1 MFRKARSITI
11 DGSYG
16 EGGGQILRTACALSA
31 ITGISCRVF
40 NIRKNRRKPGL
51 RHQHL
56 IGIRSLKELCN
67 GDLEGD
73 SLHSQEVFLKP
84 GEVSPSTLNVKIETA
99 GSITLLL
106 QTLLLPAFFAPG
118 PVRIHFA
125 GGATDTFYS
134 PTMDYY
140 RFVFLKILEKL
151 GLNTDTEIVKR
162 GFYPKGSALVTVEVS
177 PSKPKNW
184 DCSDHGS
191 LKAITIISGASETL
205 KRARVAER
213 QAEAAERVLI
223 SNSEAPIE
231 RKTEYYSTSSPGS
244 QINIIG
250 VCENSTI
257 GSDGLG
263 RPGKRAERVG
273 IEVAHRFVGELN
285 SRACLDTFA
294 SDQILP
300 YVYLADGNST
310 LCVSELSEHSK
321 TNMWVLE
328 QFLDRSSKVNEGCS
342 NTVISIV

>member
-1 MFRKARSITI
+1 MFKQAHSITI

-40 NIRKNRRKPGL
+40 NIRKNRKKPGL
-51 RHQHL
+51 RPQHL
-56 IGIRSLKELCN
+56 IGIRNLKKLCN
-67 GDLEGD
+67 GNLEGD
-73 SLHSQEVFLKP
+73 SLHSQEVFFRP
-84 GEVSPSTLNVKIETA
+84 GEVCSSTLNVKIETA

-118 PVRIHFA
+118 PVRIHFQ

-140 RFVFLKILEKL
+140 RFVFLKILGKL
-151 GLNTDTEIVKR
+151 GLKTDTEIIKR
-162 GFYPKGSALVTVEVS
+162 GFYPKGGAMVTVEII
-177 PSKPKNW
+177 PCKPKNW
-184 DCSDHGS
+184 NCSDHGS
-191 LKAITIISGASETL
+191 LKTIVIISGASETL

-213 QAEAAERVLI
+213 QAEAAEELLI
-223 SNSEAPIE
+223 SNSAAPIE
-231 RKTEYYSTSSPGS
+231 RKIEYYSTVSSGS

-250 VCENSTI
+250 VFENSI
-257 GSDGLG
+257 VGSDGLG

-273 IEVAHRFVGELN
+273 KEVALQFLN
-285 SRACLDTFA
+285 EVNSMACLDRFA

-310 LCVSELSEHSK
+310 FSVSELSEHAK

-342 NTVISIV
+342 NTIISIV